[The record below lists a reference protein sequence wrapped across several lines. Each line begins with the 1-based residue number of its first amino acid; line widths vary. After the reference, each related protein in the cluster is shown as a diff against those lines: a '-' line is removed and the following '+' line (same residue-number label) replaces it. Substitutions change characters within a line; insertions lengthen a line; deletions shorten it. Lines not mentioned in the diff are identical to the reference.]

1 MILNKQLKLQK
12 KMVTEWGMSDLLGPM
27 TFGKKSEEVFLGRDM
42 GSSRD
47 YSETTAR
54 MIDEEVSRIVRDAQR
69 LADEILRK
77 EIDILHHLAKEL
89 LKYETIDTK
98 DLKIILEGKKLTR
111 PLNGKKIFRSKRKV
125 NYNSRS
131 NNLKN
136 KQVRDKKETQVKID
150 RKAEKNLEYFL

>member
-1 MILNKQLKLQK
+1 
-12 KMVTEWGMSDLLGPM
+12 
-27 TFGKKSEEVFLGRDM
+27 M
-42 GSSRD
+42 GNSRD

-77 EIDILHHLAKEL
+77 EIDLLHHLAKEL

-111 PLNGKKIFRSKRKV
+111 PLNGKKTYKSNKRANYSTKRGSSKDQRLVKKKDPEVKKV
-125 NYNSRS
+125 V
-131 NNLKN
+131 
-136 KQVRDKKETQVKID
+136 KQK
-150 RKAEKNLEYFL
+150 